1 MQLYAPEESEFKEV
15 VDATPRVLIRR
26 GLYRRRTIEWRDGLY
41 RTVSLRL
48 AARALGA
55 QMGGGCF
62 EWAGRRTS
70 KGLARAH
77 RAWRARLAALTG
89 RLLSGR
95 SARARIGE
103 DADGGWLLLSVR
115 SVGTSAAPSNSVDV
129 SIGTSP
135 ARSTVPSA
143 LPSALPSRRPS
154 AKSGKSIDSPPKAS
168 APAVEVQ
175 MQTHPAVAPV
185 EARPEPSATEEPV
198 ATHAPSPSAE
208 AAVLPACGVSTAPG
222 VRLPSG
228 THNQL
233 TYNRLGPHGKVSTSA
248 QPTLAPADYASLQPM
263 VKVCME
269 WDEQTSH
276 GSGELLDSWNAT
288 CCVLCEMPSFYAHP
302 SAGHAH

>member
-1 MQLYAPEESEFKEV
+1 
-15 VDATPRVLIRR
+15 
-26 GLYRRRTIEWRDGLY
+26 
-41 RTVSLRL
+41 
-48 AARALGA
+48 
-55 QMGGGCF
+55 
-62 EWAGRRTS
+62 
-70 KGLARAH
+70 
-77 RAWRARLAALTG
+77 
-89 RLLSGR
+89 
-95 SARARIGE
+95 
-103 DADGGWLLLSVR
+103 
-115 SVGTSAAPSNSVDV
+115 
-129 SIGTSP
+129 
-135 ARSTVPSA
+135 
-143 LPSALPSRRPS
+143 
-154 AKSGKSIDSPPKAS
+154 
-168 APAVEVQ
+168 

-276 GSGELLDSWNAT
+276 GSGVT
-288 CCVLCEMPSFYAHP
+288 CHFRCEACGAGGAHAPPAEQCLRVYCMETMQRNGNSRTRVEVVCVQCRTFSVIETWEE
-302 SAGHAH
+302 G